1 MRKIKVHCAIKYMGT
16 KSDML
21 YLLITIQYFAAHI
34 VKPEIKSPFSA
45 SQKTFWRKSVL
56 NFKFRLSTT

>member
-1 MRKIKVHCAIKYMGT
+1 MGT

-34 VKPEIKSPFSA
+34 VKTQIKSPFSA